1 MPNASLIESA
11 SNRVIGLMD
20 GFHWPDATTTL
31 SSELGG
37 APLEDGRQVTDH
49 YSRRQDV
56 HSLIGSVTDMN
67 GRDITVR
74 ALQELQRLHREGR
87 PLEILLDGGERIWPE
102 CLIVR
107 AVEVQRGLGYEI
119 QLEVQEVLRVRVGQS
134 PTLTPATTAGPALG
148 RAGGVRRGR
157 VALTVI

>member
-11 SNRVIGLMD
+11 SNRVVGLMD
-20 GFHWPDATTTL
+20 GYHWPEATTTL

-56 HSLIGSVTDMN
+56 HSLTGSVTDMN
-67 GRDITVR
+67 GRDITVE
-74 ALQELQRLHREGR
+74 ALHELQRLHRGGR
-87 PLEILLDGGERIWPE
+87 TLRIVLDGGGRIWRE

-107 AVEVQRGLGYEI
+107 AVEVQRGLGYEV
-119 QLEVQEVLRVRVGQS
+119 QLEVQEVLRVRVGGS
-134 PTLTPATTAGPALG
+134 PTLTPETTAGPAQG
-148 RAGGVRRGR
+148 RGGGVRRGR
-157 VALTVI
+157 VALTVR